1 MLLFLSILGFFLSII
16 LLYFNA
22 GKNKST
28 IYLGVFFILVS
39 LYVFYQ
45 YVLIYSKSVYLV
57 SIFIFNIPISSSPLY
72 LTGPMLYWYVRSVIT
87 DHSRLKKGDLIHLLP
102 MLVFFIAA
110 LPHAFIPWSTK
121 VEIATEV
128 VNNVGFL
135 QTYKATLLD
144 ELFPVLAIY
153 LSRPVLVMAYTLW
166 SIGLLLRYSIQKKVS
181 GVFVQ
186 QYFMTRWLSLLLGF
200 MLVLEITQ
208 ILLIARIFAMDFS
221 ELFFTLN
228 VFRIL
233 SLTGLIGLLISPFFF
248 PTIIYGLPRVPEST
262 NPPMLPEVDKA
273 GPLQA
278 EESNNIPHFE
288 SEYLHSIG
296 WKADSYM
303 KECQPYLQSDFNLA
317 QLSVNTQIPVHH
329 IGYYFREV
337 KKQHFVDYRNQWR
350 VNHAK
355 ILMKEGKAKDLT
367 LEAIGKLSGFSSR
380 NTFRTTFEKM
390 EGIPPSAFASKLEE

>member
-1 MLLFLSILGFFLSII
+1 
-16 LLYFNA
+16 
-22 GKNKST
+22 
-28 IYLGVFFILVS
+28 
-39 LYVFYQ
+39 
-45 YVLIYSKSVYLV
+45 
-57 SIFIFNIPISSSPLY
+57 
-72 LTGPMLYWYVRSVIT
+72 
-87 DHSRLKKGDLIHLLP
+87 
-102 MLVFFIAA
+102 MLVFFISA
-110 LPHAFIPWSTK
+110 LPNAFMPWSTK
-121 VEIATEV
+121 VGIATEV
-128 VNNVGFL
+128 VNNVGFI

-144 ELFPVLAIY
+144 ELFPVSAIY
-153 LSRPVLVMAYTLW
+153 LSRPVLVMVYTLW
-166 SIGLLLRYSIQKKVS
+166 SIGLLLRFSIHKKGS

-186 QYFMTRWLSLLLGF
+186 QHFMTKWLSLLLGF

-208 ILLIARIFAMDFS
+208 ILLIVRIFAMDFS
-221 ELFFTLN
+221 EMFFTLN

-233 SLTGLIGLLISPFFF
+233 SLAGLIGLLISPFFF
-248 PTIIYGLPRVPEST
+248 PTIVYGLPRVPESSK
-262 NPPMLPEVDKA
+262 PPIPEEGKI
-273 GPLQA
+273 GTLQA
-278 EESNNIPHFE
+278 EESNNIPHYE

-303 KECQPYLQSDFNLA
+303 KECQPYLQPDFNLA

-337 KKQHFVDYRNQWR
+337 KKQHFVDYRNEWR
-350 VNHAK
+350 IKHAK